1 MDQFIIREDKQ
12 MSMLTAEIWEN
23 QFFTGQWTKS
33 EQTYQA
39 TEVATGEALGTFGY
53 AQPKDIQTSAAQAKQ
68 AQAAWWAL
76 SYQERAQV
84 FENSVQ
90 ITQNHKAE
98 IIEWLVKESGS
109 IFMKASFEVELCI
122 QALKNAAALPSSEQG
137 SILPSQNGKLSLA
150 KRVPLGVVGVI
161 SPFNF
166 PLYLAIRAVAPALA
180 LGNAVVLKPD
190 ERTAVCSG
198 FAIARIFELA
208 GLPTGLLHVLPG
220 GAEAGEALVNDPN
233 IASIQFTGSTE
244 VGRIIGA
251 GAGRTLKKVS
261 LELGG
266 KNSLLILN
274 DADIELAAQN
284 IAWGVFLHSGQI
296 CMTSG
301 KVLIHESIFEQVKNR
316 LIEKVKQ
323 FKVGNPMDQQVNIG
337 PLINQ
342 KQCQR
347 VEQLV
352 QNAIA
357 AGAKL
362 EVGGVAN
369 GVFFEPTVL
378 SQVNQDNPIFQ
389 QEIFGPVAVL
399 IPFASDEE
407 AIELAN
413 AGDYGLS
420 AGIITSNV
428 SHGMQVAQSLKV
440 GLLHIND
447 QTVNDETLNPF
458 GGFGASGNGTRIG
471 GPANADEFTQWQW
484 MTIQAQAP
492 NYPF

>member
-1 MDQFIIREDKQ
+1 
-12 MSMLTAEIWEN
+12 MSILATEIWEN
-23 QFFTGQWTKS
+23 RFFNGQWTVAEKN
-33 EQTYQA
+33 YA
-39 TEVATGEALGTFGY
+39 VTEVATGDPLGVMGY
-53 AQPKDIQTSAAQAKQ
+53 AQPSDVQHSAQQAKI
-68 AQAAWWAL
+68 AQEKWWAL
-76 SYQERAQV
+76 SYQERAQI
-84 FENSVQ
+84 FENAIQVA
-90 ITQNHKAE
+90 IDHKAD
-98 IIEWLVKESGS
+98 IIEWLIKESGS
-109 IFMKASFEVELCI
+109 IVMKASFETDLAI
-122 QALKNAAALPSSEQG
+122 QALKNAMTLPSSVQG
-137 SILPSQNGKLSLA
+137 SVLPTQNGKFSLA
-150 KRVPLGVVGVI
+150 KRLPLGVVGVI

-190 ERTAVCSG
+190 ERTAVSSG
-198 FAIARIFELA
+198 FVIARIFELA
-208 GLPTGLLHVLPG
+208 GLPKGLLHVLPG
-220 GAEAGEALVNDPN
+220 GAEVGEALVNDSN

-266 KNSLLILN
+266 KNSLLILD

-301 KVLIHESIFEQVKNR
+301 KILIHQSIFEAVKQR
-316 LIEKVKQ
+316 VVEKVQKL
-323 FKVGNPMDQQVNIG
+323 KMGNPMDPSVNIG

-342 KQCQR
+342 RQCQR
-347 VEQLV
+347 VEGLV
-352 QNAIA
+352 QSAIT

-362 EVGGVAN
+362 EVGGKAN

-378 SQVNQDNPIFQ
+378 SQVTQDNPIFE

-399 IPFASDEE
+399 IPFATDEE
-407 AIELAN
+407 AIVLAN
-413 AGDYGLS
+413 MGDYGLS

-471 GPANADEFTQWQW
+471 GPANVDEFTQWQW

>member
-1 MDQFIIREDKQ
+1 
-12 MSMLTAEIWEN
+12 MSILATEIWEN
-23 QFFTGQWTKS
+23 RFFNGKWVPAEK
-33 EQTYQA
+33 TYTV
-39 TEVATGEALGTFGY
+39 TEVATSEVLGTLGY
-53 AQPKDIQTSAAQAKQ
+53 AQTNDVSASALQAKK
-68 AQAAWWAL
+68 AQEKWWAL
-76 SYQERAQV
+76 SHQERTQV
-84 FENSVQ
+84 FENVIQ
-90 ITQNHKAE
+90 IAIDNKAE
-98 IIEWLVKESGS
+98 IIHWLIKESGS
-109 IFMKASFEVELCI
+109 IVMKASFEADLAI
-122 QALKNAAALPSSEQG
+122 QALKNSVSLPSNIQG
-137 SILPSQNGKLSLA
+137 SILPTQQGKLSLA

-180 LGNAVVLKPD
+180 LGNAVILKPD

-198 FAIARIFELA
+198 FVIARIFELA
-208 GLPTGLLHVLPG
+208 GLPEGLLHVLPG
-220 GAEAGEALVNDPN
+220 GAEVGEALVNDPN

-266 KNSLLILN
+266 KNSLLILD

-301 KVLIHESIFEQVKNR
+301 KILIHQSIFEAVKKR

-323 FKVGNPMDQQVNIG
+323 FNVGNPIDPSVNIG

-347 VEQLV
+347 VAGIV
-352 QNAIA
+352 KNAVE
-357 AGAKL
+357 AGATL
-362 EVGGVAN
+362 EIGGKADGN
-369 GVFFEPTVL
+369 FFEPTVL
-378 SQVNQDNPIFQ
+378 SNVTRDNPIFE
-389 QEIFGPVAVL
+389 QEVFGPVAVL
-399 IPFASDEE
+399 IPFSTDEE
-407 AIELAN
+407 AIALAN
-413 AGDYGLS
+413 MGDYGLS

-428 SHGMQVAQSLKV
+428 GHGMQVAQSLKV

-471 GPANADEFTQWQW
+471 GLANIDEFTQWQW